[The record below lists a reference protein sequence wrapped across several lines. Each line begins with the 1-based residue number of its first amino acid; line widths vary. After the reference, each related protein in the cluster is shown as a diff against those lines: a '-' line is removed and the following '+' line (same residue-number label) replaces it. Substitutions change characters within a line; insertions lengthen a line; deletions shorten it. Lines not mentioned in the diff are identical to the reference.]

1 MQGRFAGKVAIVT
14 GAGQGIGQGVAL
26 RLAAEGAA
34 VVIADYNASTAA
46 ETGVEI
52 QVAGGQALP
61 YAVNIADV
69 GAVQTMV
76 DDVVAH
82 FGRIDI
88 LVNNAGVVQTKPL
101 LDLDEI
107 DWDRVIDINQ
117 RGTFFVLQAVA
128 RQMIHQLP
136 EALRSGVG
144 VADLLSSQ
152 LDQRAAE
159 AATTNE
165 ALAASYGKIVNFSS
179 IAGRRGRPLS
189 THYAATK
196 AAIISITQSAA
207 LALAPYR
214 INVNAV
220 CPGIVPTPMWTQIDQ
235 DRALLFGAREGEAMA
250 AFIQQVPLKRAATP
264 EDLAGV
270 VAFLCSADADYIT
283 GQAINVDGGF
293 EMN

>member
-1 MQGRFAGKVAIVT
+1 M
-14 GAGQGIGQGVAL
+14 
-26 RLAAEGAA
+26 
-34 VVIADYNASTAA
+34 
-46 ETGVEI
+46 
-52 QVAGGQALP
+52 
-61 YAVNIADV
+61 
-69 GAVQTMV
+69 
-76 DDVVAH
+76 
-82 FGRIDI
+82 
-88 LVNNAGVVQTKPL
+88 
-101 LDLDEI
+101 
-107 DWDRVIDINQ
+107 
-117 RGTFFVLQAVA
+117 
-128 RQMIHQLP
+128 
-136 EALRSGVG
+136 LRSGG
-144 VADLLSSQ
+144 DLADVLSHQ
-152 LDQRAAE
+152 LGKKQAE
-159 AATTNE
+159 ASAAD
-165 ALAASYGKIVNFSS
+165 ALALSYGKIVNFSS

-235 DRALLFGAREGEAMA
+235 DRSRLFGAKEGEAMA

-270 VAFLCSADADYIT
+270 VAFLCSSDADYIT

>member
-1 MQGRFAGKVAIVT
+1 MERRFTGKVAIVT
-14 GAGQGIGQGVAL
+14 GAGQGIGKGVAL
-26 RLAAEGAA
+26 RLAREGAA
-34 VVIADYNASTAA
+34 VVVAEYNAATAA
-46 ETGVEI
+46 ETGAEI
-52 QVAGGQALP
+52 QVAGGRALP
-61 YAVNIADV
+61 YAVDIADV

-76 DDVVAH
+76 NDVVAAL
-82 FGRIDI
+82 GRIDI
-88 LVNNAGVVQTKPL
+88 LVNNAGVVQTKPM
-101 LDLDEI
+101 LDLSEA
-107 DWDRVIDINQ
+107 DWDRVVDINQ
-117 RGTFFVLQAVA
+117 RGTFFCMQAVA
-128 RQMIHQLP
+128 QQMIRQLP
-136 EALRSGVG
+136 EALRSGSG
-144 VADLLSSQ
+144 LADVLSHQ
-152 LDQRAAE
+152 LGKEAAE
-159 AATTNE
+159 AATTNV
-165 ALAASYGKIVNFSS
+165 LAASYGKIVNFSS

-207 LALAPYR
+207 LALAPFR

-235 DRALLFGAREGEAMA
+235 DRGRLFGAKEGEAMA

-264 EDLAGV
+264 DDLAGV

>member
-1 MQGRFAGKVAIVT
+1 
-14 GAGQGIGQGVAL
+14 
-26 RLAAEGAA
+26 
-34 VVIADYNASTAA
+34 
-46 ETGVEI
+46 
-52 QVAGGQALP
+52 
-61 YAVNIADV
+61 V

-76 DDVVAH
+76 DDVAAH

-101 LDLDEI
+101 LDLDET
-107 DWDRVIDINQ
+107 DWDRVIDVNQ

-128 RQMIHQLP
+128 RQMIRQLP
-136 EALRSGVG
+136 EALRSGAG

-152 LDQRAAE
+152 LGKTAAE
-159 AATTNE
+159 AATTSE
-165 ALAASYGKIVNFSS
+165 PLAASYGKIVNFSS

-189 THYAATK
+189 THYAASK

-235 DRALLFGAREGEAMA
+235 DRAQLFGAKEGEAMA
-250 AFIQQVPLKRAATP
+250 AFIQQVPLRRAATP

-270 VAFLCSADADYIT
+270 VAFLCSPDADYIT
-283 GQAINVDGGF
+283 GQAINVDGGY